1 LRVANKA
8 NVKCAHF
15 YSSTETVNVIG
26 EGYDD
31 EKTLIGY
38 ILMDYEDGVP
48 GVYMDTAEHKFN
60 NNGAGFK
67 AGGQALLLCR
77 GRGWGRQTGR
87 PELVLVE
94 IPAT

>member
-1 LRVANKA
+1 M
-8 NVKCAHF
+8 
-15 YSSTETVNVIG
+15 NVIG

-60 NNGAGFK
+60 NNGAGS
-67 AGGQALLLCR
+67 
-77 GRGWGRQTGR
+77 R
-87 PELVLVE
+87 PGTSSSTMSWAWMRP
-94 IPAT
+94 INRAT